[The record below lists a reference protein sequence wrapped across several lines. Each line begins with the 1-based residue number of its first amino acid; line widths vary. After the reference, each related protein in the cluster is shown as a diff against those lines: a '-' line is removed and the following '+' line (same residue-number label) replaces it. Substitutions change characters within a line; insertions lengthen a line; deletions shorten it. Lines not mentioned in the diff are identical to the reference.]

1 MEISNILKQTR
12 LKKGISISQLSD
24 ITNIKPRSLSY
35 YESGKRSPNSLS
47 KYVILFNALELDIV
61 DVYENV
67 THFQEECDRQIA
79 IWQKHHARVYN
90 YKVLKK
96 QCYDKISHLKYNRS
110 ISDEQYNKILFY
122 YKELFDS
129 LAAAMIDRA
138 CLTSEEYEND
148 YISFMYNVK
157 LLIYYNKIDNP
168 LDTILKTYLASE
180 FSSVTFSFL
189 SDDFIRIVGYSNPHK
204 FRKILSGELDIENL
218 SILSALKLCYILQLD
233 FNSLFI
239 YDKNTIK

>member
-35 YESGKRSPNSLS
+35 YESGRRSPNSLN
-47 KYVILFNALELDIV
+47 KCVLLFNTLGLDIV
-61 DVYENV
+61 EVFEETIHY
-67 THFQEECDRQIA
+67 QEECDKQIA
-79 IWQKHHARVYN
+79 IWHKQHARIYN
-90 YKVLKK
+90 CKELKK
-96 QCYDKISHLKYNRS
+96 QSYDKISHLKYNKS
-110 ISDEQYNKILFY
+110 ISEEQYIKILSY
-122 YKELFDS
+122 YKELFDF
-129 LAAAMIDRA
+129 LATSMNDRD
-138 CLTSEEYEND
+138 CMTPEEYENHYFD
-148 YISFMYNVK
+148 FMYNVK
-157 LLIYYNKIDNP
+157 SLIYYNKVDDP
-168 LDTILKTYLASE
+168 LDTILKTYLKSE

-189 SDDFIRIVGYSNPHK
+189 SNDFIKIVGYSNPHK

-218 SILSALKLCYILQLD
+218 SALSALKLCYILRLD